1 MKNKVIIK
9 INSRLFGGRTKRFAR
24 GEEPAVLVPVV
35 HVVVQV
41 EVPLVAVPVQVGEVA
56 VAVAVNV

>member
-1 MKNKVIIK
+1 M
-9 INSRLFGGRTKRFAR
+9 KRFAR

-41 EVPLVAVPVQVGEVA
+41 EVALRIVPVQVGEVA
-56 VAVAVNV
+56 VVVAVHE